1 MKFTLNHTSI
11 EDELPENRCDCDP
24 QHSIPFLDTLCYIK
38 NGRIETDLF
47 KKETDRNQYLLP
59 TSCHSKQTTRNL
71 PFSLSTRIIRICS
84 EIENRDLRLKQMKR
98 DLEDRN
104 YKSSIIDLAITK
116 AKSQNRADTLKR
128 KVKPKQSNRPVFAT
142 AFDPRMPCIQ
152 PIQAKHWR
160 AMVSQDQYLAKVFPQ
175 PPLTGFKKQ
184 PNIRNHLIRA
194 KLTNPLKA
202 YPERQNKGMFKCG
215 NDCPTCPF
223 IQEGKKYKDK
233 PKN

>member
-1 MKFTLNHTSI
+1 
-11 EDELPENRCDCDP
+11 
-24 QHSIPFLDTLCYIK
+24 
-38 NGRIETDLF
+38 
-47 KKETDRNQYLLP
+47 
-59 TSCHSKQTTRNL
+59 
-71 PFSLSTRIIRICS
+71 
-84 EIENRDLRLKQMKR
+84 MKR

-175 PPLTGFKKQ
+175 PPLTGFKRQ
-184 PNIRNHLIRA
+184 PNIRNHL
-194 KLTNPLKA
+194 T
-202 YPERQNKGMFKCG
+202 Q
-215 NDCPTCPF
+215 
-223 IQEGKKYKDK
+223 KDK
-233 PKN
+233 RKACLNVAMIAPHAHSYKKGKI